1 MSSESK
7 KGNRDFLMQGAVL
20 AAAGMLTRLIGL
32 AYRIPMNNIL
42 GDEGQGFYGVAF
54 EIYSIALLLTSYSL
68 PLAMSKLVSSRKAQ
82 GKMGDVAKVLKT
94 GLMFALVVGGA
105 VALIVFLAADKIATG
120 VMSMHLSIYA
130 LRVLAPGLLIVAFLG
145 VLRGFF
151 QGLGTMYP
159 TAVSQIL
166 EQIINAV
173 VSLLAA
179 SYFFKAGARAMKAAS
194 TGENLAGAYGAAG
207 GTLGTVTGAFAALV
221 FLILLA

>member
-105 VALIVFLAADKIATG
+105 VALIV
-120 VMSMHLSIYA
+120 
-130 LRVLAPGLLIVAFLG
+130 GLLCRRRRNRVGRHRFARL
-145 VLRGFF
+145 LP
-151 QGLGTMYP
+151 GTWHH
-159 TAVSQIL
+159 VSD
-166 EQIINAV
+166 
-173 VSLLAA
+173 SCFTD
-179 SYFFKAGARAMKAAS
+179 S
-194 TGENLAGAYGAAG
+194 
-207 GTLGTVTGAFAALV
+207 
-221 FLILLA
+221 